1 MVMAICSGALRSYL
15 SDANALPAKSM
26 IGAVPYS
33 MRAAGN
39 TDISNQSSMGYMRL
53 RTDIADPMRRLR
65 AIQESSQ
72 AFKQDNAVFKGF
84 ALTDFPSVG
93 LPWLLPMIVN
103 FVTRARL
110 TEKAPALANV
120 AISNV
125 PGPNMPLYFA
135 GARLRTFAPV
145 SIVMHGVALNITVQS
160 YNGGLHFGVVA
171 CRRALPNMEDFAEDM
186 LAAYEDLKKSI
197 ARHHRKLA
205 KDADEAGNNALDKGM
220 SSAPTGEKAKPA
232 RAPVKRSTPA
242 RVKVL
247 PKPKA
252 KKTT

>member
-1 MVMAICSGALRSYL
+1 MLCNLA
-15 SDANALPAKSM
+15 
-26 IGAVPYS
+26 
-33 MRAAGN
+33 
-39 TDISNQSSMGYMRL
+39 
-53 RTDIADPMRRLR
+53 TDIADPMRRLR

-84 ALTDFPSVG
+84 ALTDFPSIG
-93 LPWLLPMIVN
+93 LPWLLPMMVN

-135 GARLRTFAPV
+135 GARLRVFAPV

-160 YNGGLHFGVVA
+160 YNGGLNFGVVA

-186 LAAYEDLKKSI
+186 LAAYEDLKKAI

-205 KDADEAGNNALDKGM
+205 KEADELASDALHNKVP
-220 SSAPTGEKAKPA
+220 SAATDEKAEPA
-232 RAPVKRSTPA
+232 RAPIKRSKPV

-247 PKPKA
+247 PKPRA
-252 KKTT
+252 KKST